1 MRQYNDRIYVTK
13 IPNLYSAKDCQIH
26 RIQTYLNNLHQ
37 KSYRICTLS
46 YTGLKMSLIRH
57 KHVIFQVIVF
67 LGHFNYFVSKFMAK
81 SKSGGFNR
89 LVIWTLYENTFKSSW
104 IIRCN
109 DRLLTP
115 SCADKLRVK
124 TLGFAWIEHT
134 DINGMVLLRYFQI
147 RQTCSP
153 IS

>member
-1 MRQYNDRIYVTK
+1 MQYFINQIVKVYKNMHTTDCGAIILEKRFCSRPYQDQSTYSIIWSYIILTMRQYNDRIYVTK

-89 LVIWTLYENTFKSSW
+89 LVI
-104 IIRCN
+104 
-109 DRLLTP
+109 
-115 SCADKLRVK
+115 
-124 TLGFAWIEHT
+124 
-134 DINGMVLLRYFQI
+134 
-147 RQTCSP
+147 
-153 IS
+153 